1 MNARFKMT
9 VMLVGVAGN
18 WNEEDCT
25 ARYKVR
31 RALLKLCFLWAS
43 LVAQWLRV
51 CPVVQ
56 GTQVRSLIRELRSH
70 MLQGN

>member
-1 MNARFKMT
+1 MSARFKMT
-9 VMLVGVAGN
+9 VMLLGVAGN

-31 RALLKLCFLWAS
+31 RALLQLCFLGAS

-51 CPVVQ
+51 CPVFRGHRVDP
-56 GTQVRSLIRELRSH
+56 
-70 MLQGN
+70 

>member
-25 ARYKVR
+25 ARYKVQ
-31 RALLKLCFLWAS
+31 RALLKLCFLGAS